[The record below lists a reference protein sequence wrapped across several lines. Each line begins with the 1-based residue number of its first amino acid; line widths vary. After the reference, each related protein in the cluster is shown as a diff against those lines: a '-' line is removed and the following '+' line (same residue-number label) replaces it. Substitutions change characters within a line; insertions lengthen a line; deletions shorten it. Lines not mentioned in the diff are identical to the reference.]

1 MSVAVTYREGDCWS
15 VAELDEFSIAGV
27 RPHVQYDIDTCDG
40 EADAPGACDNTYC
53 ITVEHIPVTDMTIIT
68 YFNADGES
76 RNWIAPTVLFVD

>member
-1 MSVAVTYREGDCWS
+1 MSVTVTYREGDCWS

-27 RPHVQYDIDTCDG
+27 RPHVQYDTCSG
-40 EADAPGACDNTYC
+40 EAGDNTYY

-68 YFNADGES
+68 YFNSDGES